1 MLAALASADYGAPRI
16 RRRARVSAAA
26 TPLVAPPAPRGEDAL
41 TTLTRLL
48 HADLEACNRLIIEK
62 MQSDVALIPQVAAY
76 IVAAGGKRLRP
87 LLTIAAARMCGYRGD
102 RHAMLAACIEF
113 IHTATLLHDDV
124 VDESALRRGQAS
136 ANALFGNKSSVL
148 VGDFLF
154 SRAFQVMVAD
164 GSLEVMRILSAASA
178 TIAEGEVLQLMTQND
193 TATTEAQYLAVI
205 EGKTAALFAAAAEVG
220 AVVAN
225 QPPARQAALRDYGM
239 ALGVA
244 FQLVDD
250 ALDYSADQAALGK
263 TIGDDFREGKI
274 TLPVLLAFARGTD
287 EDRAFWRRTLEDRD
301 QSDTDLAHAQALMAR
316 HRALADTIDRAR
328 GYGDQAL
335 AALAGFPDTAERR
348 ALADVVAFCVER
360 AR

>member
-1 MLAALASADYGAPRI
+1 
-16 RRRARVSAAA
+16 VSAAA

-41 TTLTRLL
+41 SALMSLL
-48 HADLEACNRLIIEK
+48 RDDLEACNRLIVEK

-87 LLTIAAARMCGYRGD
+87 LLTIAAARMCGYRGE
-102 RHAMLAACIEF
+102 RHAVLAACIEF

-154 SRAFQVMVAD
+154 SRAFQVMVQD

-193 TATTEAQYLAVI
+193 TATTQAQYLAVI
-205 EGKTAALFAAAAEVG
+205 EGKTAALFAAATEVG
-220 AVVAN
+220 AVIAG

-250 ALDYSADQAALGK
+250 ALDYSADQEALGK
-263 TIGDDFREGKI
+263 TVGDDFREGKI

-287 EDRAFWRRTLEDRD
+287 EDRAFWRRTLEDCD
-301 QSDTDLAHAQALMAR
+301 QADTDLAHAQALMAR
-316 HRALADTIDRAR
+316 HNALGDTIERAR
-328 GYGDQAL
+328 TYGDQAL
-335 AALAGFPDTAERR
+335 AALAGFPDTPEQR
-348 ALADVVAFCVER
+348 ALADVVAFCIER